1 MYIAFRDPAERLSV
15 SQRVAVDNTIT
26 EFNGWVSDLEVEEVQ
41 CVGRKFTWYRPNG
54 AAKSKLDRFFVSDAW
69 ISKWPESTYLI
80 LNRNFS
86 DHCPI
91 LLRSR
96 IVDWGPKRQNFR
108 KPSQRELDKLT
119 IKGVGGYSLKEKI
132 KKLKERMKQWNKQQF
147 GDTLKKVQQIEYD
160 LNKLEAGSNGRQLST
175 QELAIREKL
184 QEDLWTAAQSHE
196 SLMRQKA

>member
-69 ISKWPESTYLI
+69 ISKWPGSTSFI

-86 DHCPI
+86 DHCPV

-96 IVDWGPKRQNFR
+96 IVDWGPQPFKV
-108 KPSQRELDKLT
+108 LDCWLNDKTFENLV
-119 IKGVGGYSLKEKI
+119 KGSWTNLQIRG
-132 KKLKERMKQWNKQQF
+132 W
-147 GDTLKKVQQIEYD
+147 GDT
-160 LNKLEAGSNGRQLST
+160 
-175 QELAIREKL
+175 
-184 QEDLWTAAQSHE
+184 H
-196 SLMRQKA
+196 